1 MTRCSLKNALRLQN
15 TEFYYQPS
23 KKKQSLHRIFIST
36 PVASVTA
43 QLSSERVAAI
53 EKNKVKYRSKPTYAV
68 YINVT
73 GDILSYLPST
83 KVLLVLSFNTQ
94 S

>member
-1 MTRCSLKNALRLQN
+1 MTRCRLKNALRLQN

-36 PVASVTA
+36 PVASITA

-68 YINVT
+68 YIT
-73 GDILSYLPST
+73 CDWRYPELFTQHKST
-83 KVLLVLSFNTQ
+83 LGAEF
-94 S
+94 